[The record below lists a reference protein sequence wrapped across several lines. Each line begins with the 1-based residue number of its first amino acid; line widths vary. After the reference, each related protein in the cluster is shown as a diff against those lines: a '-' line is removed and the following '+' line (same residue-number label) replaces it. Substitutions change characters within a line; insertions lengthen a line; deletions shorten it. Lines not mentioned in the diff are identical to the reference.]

1 MLRAEQVVLLE
12 RLTTY
17 SWFSVGDSTRV
28 YIQRDGSNKIFGS
41 GVDGTV
47 VISSDTILTQD
58 MYYDNLTVNST
69 KYLMTNGFRVFV
81 KGTLTNNGTIGFIS
95 GVTETANAATL
106 SLRSTTNAGDFLG
119 NEVGDTVSF
128 SAMNDFEKLVYGLDI
143 DATNGFKALKGGST
157 GAVGNAGTSNA
168 GGVGAAGTGPN
179 ANTVASPGGKGST
192 GNPGTG
198 GTAGSAGTGG
208 GLVFISAN
216 IIAGSGT
223 FVSTFTAGGNAGAF
237 SNGNAGTAAPNS
249 PGTQNPSGHASS
261 HSPAYHYHAVCW
273 PCSGHHSP
281 MPFHHGSATNHH
293 SHGVGHNPSYTGGA
307 GGNAGAGNAGN
318 AGTSGSA
325 GTVVLVARTINT
337 ALSTTKSTSFDI

>member
-1 MLRAEQVVLLE
+1 MH
-12 RLTTY
+12 
-17 SWFSVGDSTRV
+17 DSTRV

-41 GVDGTV
+41 GADGTV
-47 VISSDTILTQD
+47 IISSDTILTQD
-58 MYYDNLTVNST
+58 MYYNNLTVNST

-106 SLRSTTNAGDFLG
+106 SLRNTTNAGDFLG
-119 NEVGDTVSF
+119 NAVGDTVAF

-143 DATNGFKALKGGST
+143 DATNGFKALKGGSA

-168 GGVGAAGTGPN
+168 GGAGVAGNGPN
-179 ANTVASPGGKGST
+179 ANTVGSPGGKGST

-208 GLVFISAN
+208 GLVFVSAN
-216 IIAGSGT
+216 TIAGSGT
-223 FVSTFTAGGNAGAF
+223 FVSTFMAGGNAGAS

-249 PGTQNPSGHASS
+249 PGTQNPSGHTSS
-261 HSPAYHYHAVCW
+261 HSSAFHYHAVCW

-281 MPFHHGSATNHH
+281 MPFHVPATTNHH